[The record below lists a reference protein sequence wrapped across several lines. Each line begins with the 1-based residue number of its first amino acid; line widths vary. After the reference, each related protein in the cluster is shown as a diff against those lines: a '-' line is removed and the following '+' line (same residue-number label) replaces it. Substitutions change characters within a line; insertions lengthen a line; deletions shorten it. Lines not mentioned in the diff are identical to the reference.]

1 MKIELG
7 KRYINASGELII
19 ITSKQNDSTYS
30 FIDKNGKTYT
40 KEGLEFKYK
49 NDKNDLI
56 CEIVQ
61 SIYALYKSGII
72 DLKELIKQHIEY
84 YTK

>member
-1 MKIELG
+1 MKIEVG
-7 KRYINASGELII
+7 KEYITANGNIVKI
-19 ITSKQNDSTYS
+19 ITKDYNEVYPYDGDARNSYTEKGQCLHYKT
-30 FIDKNGKTYT
+30 DK
-40 KEGLEFKYK
+40 
-49 NDKNDLI
+49 DDLI
-56 CEIVQ
+56 CEIVP

>member
-1 MKIELG
+1 MKIEVG
-7 KRYINASGELII
+7 KKYITASGDIVKII
-19 ITSKQNDSTYS
+19 GEDYNEVYPYDGDANNSYTEKGKCLHYAT
-30 FIDKNGKTYT
+30 DK
-40 KEGLEFKYK
+40 
-49 NDKNDLI
+49 DDLI

>member
-1 MKIELG
+1 MKIEVG
-7 KRYINASGELII
+7 KEYITASGNIVKII
-19 ITSKQNDSTYS
+19 EKDCNYLYPYDSDTSNS
-30 FIDKNGKTYT
+30 YT
-40 KEGLEFKYK
+40 EKGQCLHYK
-49 NDKNDLI
+49 NDKDDLI

>member
-1 MKIELG
+1 MKIEVG
-7 KRYINASGELII
+7 KEYITASGNIVKII
-19 ITSKQNDSTYS
+19 EKDYNEVYPYDGDTKKSYTEKGQCLHYKT
-30 FIDKNGKTYT
+30 DK
-40 KEGLEFKYK
+40 
-49 NDKNDLI
+49 DDLI

-61 SIYALYKSGII
+61 SIYALYKGGII

>member
-1 MKIELG
+1 MKIEVG
-7 KRYINASGELII
+7 KEYITASGERQEII
-19 ITSKQNDSTYS
+19 SKSNHKVYP
-30 FIDKNGKTYT
+30 FYDKNDCCYCENGQC
-40 KEGLEFKYK
+40 LKYRINK
-49 NDKNDLI
+49 HDLI
-56 CEIVQ
+56 CEIVP

>member
-1 MKIELG
+1 MKIEVG
-7 KRYINASGELII
+7 KEYITASGNII
-19 ITSKQNDSTYS
+19 KIIEKDYNEVYPYNGDTNNSYTEKGQFLHYRT
-30 FIDKNGKTYT
+30 DK
-40 KEGLEFKYK
+40 
-49 NDKNDLI
+49 DDLI

-72 DLKELIKQHIEY
+72 DLKELIKKHIEY

>member
-1 MKIELG
+1 MKIEVG
-7 KRYINASGELII
+7 KEYITASGNIVKII
-19 ITSKQNDSTYS
+19 GKDCNEVYPYDGDAYNSYTEKGQRLHYKT
-30 FIDKNGKTYT
+30 DK
-40 KEGLEFKYK
+40 
-49 NDKNDLI
+49 DDLI

-61 SIYALYKSGII
+61 SIYALYKSGTI

>member
-1 MKIELG
+1 MKIEVG
-7 KRYINASGELII
+7 KEYITASGNIVKVIE
-19 ITSKQNDSTYS
+19 KDCNEVYPYDSDVKKSYTEKGQY
-30 FIDKNGKTYT
+30 FYYKTDK
-40 KEGLEFKYK
+40 
-49 NDKNDLI
+49 DDLI
-56 CEIVQ
+56 CEIVP